1 MPGVEREAAGAV
13 PNRALFSGARALNSP
28 SKYGFGP
35 ERGLERV
42 RAYYHRNQAKEAGPE
57 KREKNKAGVCVRWI
71 YRTTHTHTLR
81 VHRHTHTVHKHIHT
95 FRKKSK
101 SVWWICRMTQTH

>member
-1 MPGVEREAAGAV
+1 MEREAAGAV

-71 YRTTHTHTLR
+71 YRTTHTHT
-81 VHRHTHTVHKHIHT
+81 HTHCGCTDTHT
-95 FRKKSK
+95 LYTNTS
-101 SVWWICRMTQTH
+101 THSGKNLSQYGGFAE